1 MNSFLLLLDFLLFFL
16 FLSASALASA
26 NALHNANRVPTN
38 IFQLFLSFLTNCLFF
53 GDKMAGC
60 LTIFL
65 FYSGCFIDIFLE
77 AKSEPYLFPRTA
89 WAPCRRNI
97 LPG

>member
-1 MNSFLLLLDFLLFFL
+1 MNSFLLLLDFYFFVSVRL
-16 FLSASALASA
+16 CSRIGDASY
-26 NALHNANRVPTN
+26 NANRVPTN
-38 IFQLFLSFLTNCLFF
+38 IFQLFLSFLINCPIF
-53 GDKMAGC
+53 GDKMTGC

-89 WAPCRRNI
+89 WAPCQRNI